1 MQIQQPCKL
10 SRSHTIV
17 RHQTSNTHS
26 TTNPAL
32 PNTLAQSTNT
42 CDAQKAYQENLYG
55 TGKEQKKK
63 EKKTLKT
70 AQPTHQI
77 HMILVRHELE
87 HHQIYHAHRQSRNN
101 TKTY

>member
-10 SRSHTIV
+10 SQSHTI
-17 RHQTSNTHS
+17 SNTHS
-26 TTNPAL
+26 TTNPTL

-63 EKKTLKT
+63 KRK
-70 AQPTHQI
+70 P
-77 HMILVRHELE
+77 
-87 HHQIYHAHRQSRNN
+87 
-101 TKTY
+101 